1 MLREFNEV
9 KRFLG
14 TKFGMDENVPD
25 GVYAIPTKTS
35 KGNAF
40 MRFESK
46 NNTAFGSDNF
56 KLYWD
61 ENLTISWYDSKK
73 PFFRKESKFSKQY
86 RKLQAVL

>member
-1 MLREFNEV
+1 MLAEFNEV

-14 TKFGMDENVPD
+14 TKFGMGENVPD
-25 GVYAIPTKTS
+25 GIYAIPTKTS

-46 NNTAFGSDNF
+46 NNTAFGNDNF

-61 ENLTISWYDSKK
+61 EKLTISWYDLKK
-73 PFFRKESKFSKQY
+73 PFFLKESIFSKVY

>member
-1 MLREFNEV
+1 MLQDFYEV

-14 TKFGMDENVPD
+14 AKFGMGENVPD

-40 MRFESK
+40 MRYESK
-46 NNTAFGSDNF
+46 NNSAFGNNNF

-73 PFFRKESKFSKQY
+73 PFFRKESKFSKAY

>member
-1 MLREFNEV
+1 MLQEFNEV

-14 TKFGMDENVPD
+14 TKFGLGENVPD
-25 GVYAIPTKTS
+25 GVYAIPVKTS
-35 KGNAF
+35 RGNAF

-46 NNTAFGSDNF
+46 NNTAFGNNNF

-61 ENLTISWYDSKK
+61 ENLTISCDSKK
-73 PFFRKESKFSKQY
+73 PFFRKESKFAKQY